1 MLEDTKAKLE
11 MGERGIKRE
20 SQDVA
25 QAEKLLKQDENELA
39 RLRESLASG
48 IYKKTIKTGRVG
60 RDGGQ
65 RTEVKEV
72 KMSDAM
78 YKEHEDKIKQLEQ
91 TIIERKNTLESEQ
104 AELASFEKGTEKLRQ
119 NVQNLQ
125 QSVQTNNNT
134 FQQSQNSGD
143 GFFMGSIMMPFLSG
157 MGLGSN
163 YN

>member
-1 MLEDTKAKLE
+1 
-11 MGERGIKRE
+11 
-20 SQDVA
+20 
-25 QAEKLLKQDENELA
+25 
-39 RLRESLASG
+39 
-48 IYKKTIKTGRVG
+48 
-60 RDGGQ
+60 
-65 RTEVKEV
+65 
-72 KMSDAM
+72 MSDAM

-91 TIIERKNTLESEQ
+91 TIIERKNISKMSR
-104 AELASFEKGTEKLRQ
+104 ELASFEKGTEKLRQ

-143 GFFMGSIMMPFLSG
+143 GFFMGSIMMRFLSG